1 MEARAIGAQVL
12 ALDRAFSI
20 GRFAVTVG
28 LSSRVFDPFANA
40 WRQAGLPD

>member
-28 LSSRVFDPFANA
+28 LSSRVFDAFANA
-40 WRQAGLPD
+40 WREAGLPD